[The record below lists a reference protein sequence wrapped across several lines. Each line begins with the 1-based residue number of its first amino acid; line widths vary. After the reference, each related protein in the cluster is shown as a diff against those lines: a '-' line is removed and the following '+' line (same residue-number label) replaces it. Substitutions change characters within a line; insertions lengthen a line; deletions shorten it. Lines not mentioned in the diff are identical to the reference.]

1 MNIHLAW
8 YFNVFQLDLMRSIQ
22 QSIIEDRFPD
32 FIEDFFSKMFPDKVY
47 PEWAVEALK
56 KVGVHLKSAR
66 KHKITEKNVLN
77 DMDTLTVETDLCN
90 TMSAEQKNVQA
101 SFNDKGK
108 LKKTD
113 DNSFCNATDDSK
125 AKKVISSEANVGVS
139 KSDQIPGRLEKD
151 EALK

>member
-1 MNIHLAW
+1 
-8 YFNVFQLDLMRSIQ
+8 MRSIQ

-66 KHKITEKNVLN
+66 KQKITEKNVLN
-77 DMDTLTVETDLCN
+77 DMDTLNAGTDVY
-90 TMSAEQKNVQA
+90 MSSEEKDGQGIV
-101 SFNDKGK
+101 NDKGK
-108 LKKTD
+108 LIRTG
-113 DNSFCNATDDSK
+113 DNSFCSATDDSN
-125 AKKVISSEANVGVS
+125 AKNVLSSEETVCVS

>member
-1 MNIHLAW
+1 MSILAW

-66 KHKITEKNVLN
+66 KQKKNVLN
-77 DMDTLTVETDLCN
+77 DMDTLNVETDVC
-90 TMSAEQKNVQA
+90 MSAEDKDGQGIV
-101 SFNDKGK
+101 NDKGK
-108 LKKTD
+108 LIRTD
-113 DNSFCNATDDSK
+113 DNSFCTATDDSNTK
-125 AKKVISSEANVGVS
+125 NVLYSEANVGVS
-139 KSDQIPGRLEKD
+139 KFDQIPGRLEKD